1 MKEMTALLSKLK
13 ESNFVME
20 NIESGE
26 VELGITSSHNLPL
39 LDQTIDCI
47 ITSPPYCTRI
57 DYPVMTRLE
66 LAFLYITDEEFTR
79 LRRQMI
85 GSPLMNTGEV
95 EQDLRWGET
104 CLLTLNQIK
113 NHSSKASESYYYRTY
128 VQYFSGIYKS
138 FQELD
143 RVLKLGGKAAFVVH
157 NSFYKD
163 IYVNLAEIFI
173 EIAKSFEWK
182 VQDLL
187 DRKSVV

>member
-1 MKEMTALLSKLK
+1 MKEMTALLWKLK

-20 NIESGE
+20 NMESGE

-39 LDQTIDCI
+39 PDQTIDCI

-57 DYPVMTRLE
+57 DYPIMTRLE

-85 GSPLMNTGEV
+85 GSPLMNSGEI
-95 EQDLRWGET
+95 EHCLKWGET
-104 CLLTLNQIK
+104 CLLTLNRIK

-138 FQELD
+138 FKELV
-143 RVLKLGGKAAFVVH
+143 RVLILGGKSAFVVLNSFDKAIYVTLDELCMKRH
-157 NSFYKD
+157 NS
-163 IYVNLAEIFI
+163 V
-173 EIAKSFEWK
+173 
-182 VQDLL
+182 
-187 DRKSVV
+187 